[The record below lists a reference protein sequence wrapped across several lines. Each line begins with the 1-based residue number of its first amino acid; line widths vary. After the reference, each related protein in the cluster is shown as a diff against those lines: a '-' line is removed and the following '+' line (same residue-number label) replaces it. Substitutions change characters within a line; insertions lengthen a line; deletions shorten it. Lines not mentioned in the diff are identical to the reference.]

1 MTTVNDSIRPR
12 NFRRNIIL
20 GCILLIAAV
29 FCVVMTV
36 IFAYVSN
43 QANQQLDSIRK
54 DYREAAMR
62 REAKVDAVSEQV
74 KQLQHKLDVL
84 PNRTADMT
92 ADKVKSVVKEENA
105 R

>member
-1 MTTVNDSIRPR
+1 MTTANDLLRPKH
-12 NFRRNIIL
+12 FKRNIIL
-20 GCILLIAAV
+20 GSILLVAAV

-36 IFAYVSN
+36 IFTYVSN

-62 REAKVDAVSEQV
+62 REAKVDEVSEQV

-105 R
+105 Q